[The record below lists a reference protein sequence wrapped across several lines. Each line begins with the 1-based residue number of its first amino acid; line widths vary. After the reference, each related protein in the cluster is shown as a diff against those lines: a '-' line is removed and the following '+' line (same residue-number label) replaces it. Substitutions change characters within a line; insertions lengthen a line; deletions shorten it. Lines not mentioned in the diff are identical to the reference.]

1 MGTKWYYAENG
12 ERRGPATSE
21 EIVRLIER
29 EDAQPVLIWAGG
41 IQMTTPLSAE
51 EDTKGAAGAKR
62 ASLARRARDELIE
75 YLAIAGYLAVC
86 FGALLFYKATI
97 LESQGVDTTRIALAI
112 VKALILGK
120 FVLILEHLKVGRGKI
135 GANVLIFDVLKKA
148 LLFTILLLILS
159 AAENVIVG
167 AFHDEEAQNALKSMG
182 GGTALQLIATTLL
195 GFLILIP
202 YFAYR
207 EIAAKLGEEALLK
220 LLFTRQPLQ
229 NLAHDNINAL
239 KDPASGESG

>member
-1 MGTKWYYAENG
+1 
-12 ERRGPATSE
+12 
-21 EIVRLIER
+21 
-29 EDAQPVLIWAGG
+29 
-41 IQMTTPLSAE
+41 
-51 EDTKGAAGAKR
+51 
-62 ASLARRARDELIE
+62 
-75 YLAIAGYLAVC
+75 
-86 FGALLFYKATI
+86 
-97 LESQGVDTTRIALAI
+97 
-112 VKALILGK
+112 
-120 FVLILEHLKVGRGKI
+120 VLILKHLKVGRGKI

-167 AFHDEEAQNALKSMG
+167 AFHDEDAQNALKSMG
-182 GGTALQLIATTLL
+182 GGTALQLIATALL

-229 NLAHDNINAL
+229 NLARDNSNAL
-239 KDPASGESG
+239 KDSASGGSR